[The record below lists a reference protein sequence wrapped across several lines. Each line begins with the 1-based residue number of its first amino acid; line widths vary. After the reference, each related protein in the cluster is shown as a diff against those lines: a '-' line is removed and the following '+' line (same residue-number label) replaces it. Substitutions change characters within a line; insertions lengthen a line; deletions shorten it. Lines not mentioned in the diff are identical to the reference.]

1 MKRSLLS
8 LALAAF
14 LAAPLAAQTP
24 VPDQK
29 WATSFNYYK
38 AAADPLANAFFPPD
52 LVMRHQQ
59 TIGLTAEQ
67 RSAIVAAIQQ
77 TQPRFIEAQWQLEA
91 ETSSLSQMVNGAR
104 IDQQA
109 VLAQID
115 RILDLERQI
124 KRAQIELLVRI
135 KNQLTEEQQQR
146 LAREGGM
153 GLTSAFDL
161 DGSLVSGAAGSG
173 LYKTIRRW

>member
-1 MKRSLLS
+1 MTRAILS
-8 LALAAF
+8 LAFAGLLAVPA
-14 LAAPLAAQTP
+14 AAQQPTVEP
-24 VPDQK
+24 K
-29 WATSFNYYK
+29 WSTAFELLK

-91 ETSSLSQMVNGAR
+91 ETSSLSQMVTGPR

-146 LAREGGM
+146 LAREGAT
-153 GLTSAFDL
+153 GLSFL
-161 DGSLVSGAAGSG
+161 GLGGGKEGSFYQSL
-173 LYKTIRRW
+173 RRW